1 MTRYKCPKCKMEYD
15 TPGKC
20 DMCNVTLEKIEEK
33 ETPMHN
39 MHHERHEP
47 QEHDYQSQKDE
58 GHQEHEKH
66 IHSDH
71 EEHKEHMHYDHADHH
86 QQMVLDFKKR
96 FIISALVTI
105 PILLLSP
112 LIQQLFN
119 FRFGIPGEKYVL
131 FALSSFIF
139 FYGGRPFLKGFFDE
153 SKKKQPGMMT
163 LIALATSVAYFYSSA
178 VVFGLKG
185 KFFFWELA
193 TLIDVMLLGHWFEM
207 KSVLGASKALEKL
220 AQLMPDTA
228 HLIKGSEVKEV
239 KISELKKGDKIL
251 VKAGEKIPADG
262 LIVKGSSYIDE
273 SMLTGESKPVHKK
286 LEDKVIGGSVN
297 GDAVLEVKVEG
308 TGEESYLNKVINLVK
323 EAQSSKS
330 KTQRFA
336 DKAANWLTI
345 IAVTTGAA
353 TLVYWFIYG
362 PDLAFAI
369 ERMATVMVITCPHAL
384 GLAIPLVT
392 AVSTTLSAKNG
403 LLIRNRTAFENS
415 RKITTVVFDK
425 TGTLTEGKFGVS
437 LVTVTDKNYDEK
449 KMIQLAAS
457 LEKNSEHPIA
467 KGMISRAEEL
477 KVKTLPV
484 SDFEVI
490 KGQGIKGKIEG
501 KNIVLVSQSYVRESN
516 FEMLKEMKDDET
528 GTLVYVLFDNRIIG
542 VITLADKIREESYE
556 AIQQL
561 KKLGIKCWMLTG
573 DNKRIAE
580 EVSNKLNLDGYF
592 AEVLPHEKLEKIKE
606 LQNKDEFVAMTGDG
620 INDAPAL
627 AQADVGIAIGSGTD
641 VAAETADIILVN
653 SNPLDVTSLIL
664 FGRAT
669 YSKMIQNLFWATGYN
684 VIAIPLA
691 AGALYSYGIIISP
704 AIGAALMSL
713 STIIVA
719 INAQFLSI
727 RKETSIT

>member
-15 TPGKC
+15 APGKC

-33 ETPMHN
+33 ETHMHN
-39 MHHERHEP
+39 QHHEHIHKP
-47 QEHDYQSQKDE
+47 QEHKD
-58 GHQEHEKH
+58 HVHH
-66 IHSDH
+66 
-71 EEHKEHMHYDHADHH
+71 DHADHH

-96 FIISALVTI
+96 FIISVLVTI

-112 LIQQLFN
+112 LIQQLLN
-119 FRFGIPGEKYVL
+119 FRFDFPGDKYFL
-131 FALSSFIF
+131 FVLSSFIF
-139 FYGGRPFLKGFFDE
+139 FYGGWPFLGGIFREF
-153 SKKKQPGMMT
+153 KKKQPGMMT
-163 LIALATSVAYFYSSA
+163 LIALAISVAYFYSSA

-228 HLIKGSEVKEV
+228 HLIKGNEVKEV
-239 KISELKKGDKIL
+239 KISELKKEDRIL
-251 VKAGEKIPADG
+251 IKAGEKIPADG

-273 SMLTGESKPVHKK
+273 SMLTGESRPVHKK
-286 LEDKVIGGSVN
+286 QEDKVIGGSVN
-297 GDAVLEVKVEG
+297 GDGVLEVKVKG
-308 TGEESYLNKVINLVK
+308 TGEESYLTKVINLVK
-323 EAQSSKS
+323 QAQSSKS

-336 DKAANWLTI
+336 DKAANWLTAT
-345 IAVTTGAA
+345 AVTTGIA
-353 TLVYWFIYG
+353 TLIYWFFYG

-392 AVSTTLSAKNG
+392 AVSTSLSAKNG
-403 LLIRNRTAFENS
+403 LLIRNRTAFESS

-437 LVTVTDKNYDEK
+437 FVTVTDKNCDEK
-449 KMIQLAAS
+449 KIIQLAAS

-467 KGMISRAEEL
+467 KGIISRAEEL
-477 KVKTLPV
+477 KVKSMPV
-484 SDFEVI
+484 SNFKVI
-490 KGQGIKGKIEG
+490 KGQGVKGKIEE
-501 KNIVLVSQSYVRESN
+501 KNIMLVSQSYVRKNN
-516 FEMLKEMKDDET
+516 FEILKQIKIDET
-528 GTLVYVLFDNRIIG
+528 GTQVYVLLDRRIIG
-542 VITLADKIREESYE
+542 VITLADNIRRESHE
-556 AIQQL
+556 AINQL
-561 KKLGIKCWMLTG
+561 GKLGVKCWMLTG
-573 DNKRIAE
+573 DNKKIAE
-580 EVSNKLNLDGYF
+580 KVSNELYLDGYF
-592 AEVLPHEKLEKIKE
+592 AEVLPHEKQEKIKE

-669 YSKMIQNLFWATGYN
+669 YSKMIQNLLWATGYN

-691 AGALYSYGIIISP
+691 AGVLYSYGIIISP

-727 RKETSIT
+727 RKETSNT